1 VGLGVPIPILNE
13 EMAKFT
19 GVSDAEIFTQV
30 VDYGHDYTNGIART
44 YGEVSYAE
52 LKSGFIEVAGKKV
65 PTAPL
70 SSYVKACEIA
80 EILKRQILDGKF
92 FLAEPVAQFPTVE
105 FSFDE

>member
-1 VGLGVPIPILNE
+1 V
-13 EMAKFT
+13 T
-19 GVSDAEIFTQV
+19 DAEIFTQV

-70 SSYVKACEIA
+70 SSYVKAREIA
-80 EILKRQILDGKF
+80 EILKSWILEQKF
-92 FLAEPVAQFPTVE
+92 LLAEPVTSFPTVD